1 MDELKEWLEEI
12 AAWENRWK
20 RLRRTFGKK
29 LDKMTVGEIM
39 KIGRTPMATLIVEA
53 RKMKKLKVIPE
64 QNPQLYPCPYSKD
77 TTCWMGSGCKDCAV
91 FLQSLIS
98 SPRSH

>member
-39 KIGRTPMATLIVEA
+39 KIGRTPRRISMP
-53 RKMKKLKVIPE
+53 RQKGKL
-64 QNPQLYPCPYSKD
+64 NN
-77 TTCWMGSGCKDCAV
+77 
-91 FLQSLIS
+91 
-98 SPRSH
+98 